1 MGKEGNWTH
10 QHRVVRERMISRGLK
25 ERGNITITTRRQV
38 RDTNE
43 ISRKGAN
50 VSKSKGTAD
59 DDSWQ

>member
-10 QHRVVRERMISRGLK
+10 QRWVGRERMISRGLK
-25 ERGNITITTRRQV
+25 ERGNITITTQRHV

-50 VSKSKGTAD
+50 VSESKGTAD